1 MCVCVCVCVLAK
13 KREWVFVLESKS
25 EKKPLRLLDVFQTK
39 NGIRGTQ
46 TTNRRKEGRKKDR
59 K

>member
-1 MCVCVCVCVLAK
+1 MCVCVLAK
-13 KREWVFVLESKS
+13 KREWVFVFESKS